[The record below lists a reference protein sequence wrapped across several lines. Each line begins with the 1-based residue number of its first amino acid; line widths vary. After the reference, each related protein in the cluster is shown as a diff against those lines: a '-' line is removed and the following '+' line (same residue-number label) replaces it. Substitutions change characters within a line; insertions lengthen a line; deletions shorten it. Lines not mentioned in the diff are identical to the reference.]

1 MQIQNDKKMENI
13 IIYPETQKQHDVIT
27 AFLEEMKIRFSS
39 SSLDDEILTDWQK
52 ERIEKGLADIQEGRV
67 VANSDVRK
75 KARAI
80 CTK

>member
-1 MQIQNDKKMENI
+1 MENI

-39 SSLDDEILTDWQK
+39 SLNDEALTDWQK

-67 VANSDVRK
+67 VTNSDVRK

-80 CTK
+80 CAK

>member
-1 MQIQNDKKMENI
+1 MENI
-13 IIYPETQKQHDVIT
+13 IIYPETQKQHDIIT

-39 SSLDDEILTDWQK
+39 TSLNDEVLTDWQK
-52 ERIEKGLADIQEGRV
+52 KRIEKGLIDILEGRTTSG
-67 VANSDVRK
+67 AEVRK

>member
-1 MQIQNDKKMENI
+1 MMENI

-39 SSLDDEILTDWQK
+39 TSLNDEVLTDWQK
-52 ERIEKGLADIQEGRV
+52 KRIEKGLIDITEGRTTSG
-67 VANSDVRK
+67 AEVRK

>member
-1 MQIQNDKKMENI
+1 MENI

-39 SSLDDEILTDWQK
+39 SSFDNEILTDWQK
-52 ERIEKGLADIQEGRV
+52 ERIEMGLKDCKEGRI
-67 VANSDVRK
+67 VANSEVRK
-75 KARAI
+75 KAREI

>member
-1 MQIQNDKKMENI
+1 MENI

-39 SSLDDEILTDWQK
+39 SLNDEALTDWQK